1 MPSKPANTS
10 RFKAGSSYAICGP
23 SGSGK
28 STLVDLILGLIP
40 NAGLDIRVNGAPLAE
55 LDAQDYRKRVILVEQ
70 QSRIFNDTVRNNIV
84 FGLTASE
91 EDIRTAVRLA
101 AFDRVLSGLP
111 NGLETMLDYQ
121 GTNLSGGQKQRLGIA
136 RALLR
141 NPDVLVLD
149 ESVSALDA
157 PTRNAVL
164 GNILEHFRDKIVIV
178 VTHDPVVI
186 SQMQTTLVLR
196 APPQGPGSN
205 GDPERFEQPGPEI
218 EPGWSLIDGMAD

>member
-1 MPSKPANTS
+1 
-10 RFKAGSSYAICGP
+10 
-23 SGSGK
+23 
-28 STLVDLILGLIP
+28 
-40 NAGLDIRVNGAPLAE
+40 
-55 LDAQDYRKRVILVEQ
+55 
-70 QSRIFNDTVRNNIV
+70 
-84 FGLTASE
+84 LTASE
-91 EDIRTAVRLA
+91 QDIRTAVRLA
-101 AFDRVLSGLP
+101 AFDQVLSGLP

-178 VTHDPVVI
+178 VTHDPTVI
-186 SQMQTTLVLR
+186 SRMQNTLVLR
-196 APPQGPGSN
+196 PPPQASGSVS
-205 GDPERFEQPGPEI
+205 DPEGFEQAGPQI
-218 EPGWSLIDGMAD
+218 EAAWSLIDGKG